1 MDWSVPLAPI
11 VQSLEGV
18 VLDRLY
24 RVQGPQSIGEI
35 HRKAGKGSLSG
46 VRFALERLVE
56 QGLVSASRIGNLV
69 AYELNTDHVAY
80 PALKAAFDAYRPY
93 ALLRERLHDLVV
105 EELGDVDLP
114 SVAIY
119 GSVARR
125 DATVGSDVDLLVVV
139 PRGRSQDATAAVF
152 AITGSLH
159 EQVSRW
165 TGNAAQV
172 VATTEPDLLEAWRA
186 GDPFTR
192 ALALE
197 ADTVVGPDVRTLLA
211 ATAAGA

>member
-1 MDWSVPLAPI
+1 MDWSIPLSPI

-69 AYELNTDHVAY
+69 AYELNTDHLAY
-80 PALKAAFDAYRPY
+80 PALQAALDAYRPY

-105 EELGDVDLP
+105 GELGDIDIP
-114 SVAIY
+114 SVALY

-125 DATVGSDVDLLVVV
+125 EATAGSDVDLLVVA
-139 PRGRSQDATAAVF
+139 PLGQSDDATSDVF
-152 AITGSLH
+152 AMAGNLH
-159 EQVSRW
+159 EHVSRW

-172 VATTEPDLLEAWRA
+172 VATTARDLLAAYRA
-186 GDPFTR
+186 GDPF
-192 ALALE
+192 ALALAVE
-197 ADTVVGPDVRTLLA
+197 ADTVVGRDVRALLA
-211 ATAAGA
+211 ASVADA